1 VIVESSLSMSAFE
14 SAVFQVHLARQY
26 SALTEFYGFLK
37 ENPDAE
43 KSEDQSIV
51 KYYNALLV
59 SVWVE

>member
-1 VIVESSLSMSAFE
+1 MSAFE